1 MSTRSNLLRS
11 LITVLLT
18 AVVVFALLASL
29 PSSPVS
35 HFLSTNHSLESPFG
49 NSSPNS
55 QPAPLGPSR
64 GGINASVTVSVPNA
78 TTDHPYTYRITET
91 YHPERT
97 DQPAN
102 FAIYT
107 LAKWDY
113 NVTNIAVQ
121 NGSLSQ
127 NRTLATWNNQGPL
140 TISATLHAAP
150 ARTRIYPSGGANP
163 ALIATRHGVF
173 VSPHIIPPYDTI
185 QNGYG
190 VVTRHFHAA
199 PHTQITRAG
208 YGWYFGSAQTYSTRT
223 RGNETIRLVIPRDSS
238 QHYLPPRV
246 ALLKAYRTEG
256 RLLTVGHRPSTVT
269 VFVAPPPL
277 KNSLKV
283 VKGLTVNTTI
293 FTYSGGSNRLNY
305 SHSTWEQAAF
315 ITWLHE
321 YVHTRQP
328 PLRAY
333 GPQMKWFNEADAQF
347 YAAVVARQ
355 EGLVSNTTMIA
366 DLQYRYSNRTAPL
379 ANKSAWPYPTYQYF
393 RGPRVLAVLNSQ
405 LRRRSHGHVT
415 LMTIQRQLTKKA
427 ANGTTITL
435 SVFTRTLEDYL
446 PSRVVKRDVHAYI
459 TGATPAHVPN
469 TTGYYVLP
477 TSPVNTTSPR
487 QTKLNQTQSPPG
499 RRSRVF
505 SPPTVPPSR
514 GPHRTKN
521 ARES

>member
-1 MSTRSNLLRS
+1 MATRSNALRT

-18 AVVVFALLASL
+18 AVVVSGLFVSI
-29 PSSPVS
+29 PGSPVS
-35 HFLSTNHSLESPFG
+35 HFLSTNHALESPFG
-49 NSSPNS
+49 SSTHSS
-55 QPAPLGPSR
+55 QAAPLSPAQDGV
-64 GGINASVTVSVPNA
+64 NASVTVSVPNA
-78 TTDHPYTYRITET
+78 TSNQPYTYRIIET
-91 YHPERT
+91 YHPKRT
-97 DQPAN
+97 NQPGD

-113 NVTNIAVQ
+113 NVTNISIQ
-121 NGSLSQ
+121 NGSLSH
-127 NRTLATWNNQGPL
+127 NNTLATWNSEGPL

-173 VSPHIIPPYDTI
+173 ISAHIIPPYDTI

-190 VVTRHFHAA
+190 VVSRHFHAA
-199 PHTQITRAG
+199 PHTHVTRAG
-208 YGWYFGSAQTYSTRT
+208 YGWYFGPAKTYSTRT

-238 QHYLPPRV
+238 HQYLPPES

-269 VFVAPPPL
+269 VFVTPPPL
-277 KNSLKV
+277 THRLKV
-283 VKGLTVNTTI
+283 VKGLTVNSTI
-293 FTYSGGSNRLNY
+293 FTYSGGANRLNY
-305 SHSTWEQAAF
+305 SRSTWEQAAF
-315 ITWLHE
+315 VTWLHE

-347 YAAVVARQ
+347 YAATVARQ

-405 LRRRSHGHVT
+405 LRRQSNGHVT
-415 LMTIQRQLTKKA
+415 LMTVQRQLTKKA

-435 SVFTRTLEDYL
+435 PVFTRTLEDYL
-446 PSRVVKRDVHAYI
+446 PPRVVRRDVHAYI
-459 TGATPAHVPN
+459 TGANPAHVP
-469 TTGYYVLP
+469 TTSEYYVLS
-477 TSPVNTTSPR
+477 THPVNTTSPGQR
-487 QTKLNQTQSPPG
+487 TQNQTQSTPG
-499 RRSRVF
+499 HQSRVL
-505 SPPTVPPSR
+505 SPP
-514 GPHRTKN
+514 
-521 ARES
+521 ARYRSQVKRA